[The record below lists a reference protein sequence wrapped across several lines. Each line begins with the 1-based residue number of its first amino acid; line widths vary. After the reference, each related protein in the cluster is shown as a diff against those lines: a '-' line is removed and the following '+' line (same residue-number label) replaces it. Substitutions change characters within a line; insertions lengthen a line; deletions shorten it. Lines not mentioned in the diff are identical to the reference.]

1 MIRNLTE
8 SLDFNAQALL
18 LRSERSR
25 VLAGNIANA
34 DTPGFKAKDFHF
46 GQALAQATGAAERPV
61 TALRTHSSHLAPAGG
76 TLATNMLYRTPMQ
89 TSLDGNSVELDIERA
104 SFAENTMRQE
114 ASLRFINGQ
123 IRTLMSAMG
132 AQS

>member
-89 TSLDGNSVELDIERA
+89 TTA
-104 SFAENTMRQE
+104 SSWTSNGPVLPRTPCGRRPVC
-114 ASLRFINGQ
+114 ASSMAR
-123 IRTLMSAMG
+123 SAR
-132 AQS
+132 